1 MAMKEI
7 ASGTVIYESG
17 QAYDKLLLIARG
29 CVRVS
34 FPGGSF
40 LLKNG
45 DIVCLADINSYRT
58 SLKYETVEK
67 TTVMEY
73 PYESGRISELINANK
88 DAVKYF
94 LSSLFHQIDELSG
107 HYKLVKN
114 EYASLKDYL
123 NSCYDDYKDCCER
136 ISISAGELTGYEE
149 LQNSG
154 LEELLPDWIT
164 GYYAT
169 LRELVIS
176 SPSAAPTPEFLIGLM
191 TKSGKDLR
199 ELVSSSNEI
208 ETAKSEYRALL
219 MNESKMDLFELF
231 QSLYLKAIRKMGPE
245 DETVGRIF
253 RLMNDLLLQI
263 ETEGINKEAF
273 FETRKAQYDEA
284 MRQAN
289 EIARNRDE
297 LEEEHGKE
305 QLEKVSDSLGKILSC
320 ADVSEELAKSFTDHV
335 NAYKHTV
342 NKNGTE
348 DDIRKLRLEITKEFN
363 EIYASAFV
371 NYAEETH
378 IPTLLKMFFSFG
390 YVDEELAGIDNAV
403 YLYELADKLPSC
415 PEKGVYSMFEWLL
428 AIYNGKKDP
437 GRNEFDVDF
446 ADFLHEEMR
455 NKRITKAQ
463 EQQVFA
469 DPLMR
474 VKYEIENV
482 FPSVNK
488 TTTGRITTFCPLFSE
503 HNVLKSPDTMLVTA
517 DAVIEKIKS
526 ITDVDFGAYYRQ
538 TVFSSPD
545 EGVSK
550 EFINVEI
557 LPDIILAP
565 NIGNRGIMWQEIEG
579 KRRTTPARMFLSIF
593 QQEDVGIQLIRL
605 TGQFRWEMCKRVQ
618 GARWND
624 ITERS
629 LTSEYFDY
637 VQYYRKNNELSPD
650 AKDKI
655 KNDMARCKNSFREMF
670 IRDYLVWIQFESQGA
685 PRLNK
690 VARSL
695 LFTYVPFSAAC
706 REKLKINPMYK
717 DMIEHYEVKQ
727 KAKIHR
733 LENFRVKLKNMGK
746 GMPRELEE
754 EINFIKA

>member
-7 ASGTVIYESG
+7 APGTVIYESG
-17 QAYDKLLLIARG
+17 QVYDKLLLIVRG
-29 CVRVS
+29 SVRAS
-34 FPGGSF
+34 FPSGNF

-73 PYESGRISELINANK
+73 PYECGKISELINAHK

-94 LSSLFHQIDELSG
+94 LTSLFHQLDELSG
-107 HYKLVKN
+107 HYKLAKN
-114 EYASLKDYL
+114 EYTSLKNYLDECYGDYL
-123 NSCYDDYKDCCER
+123 GCCEK
-136 ISISAGELTGYEE
+136 ISISSGELTGYEDLE
-149 LQNSG
+149 NAD

-164 GYYAT
+164 GYYSD
-169 LRELVIS
+169 LSELVTNSSLI
-176 SPSAAPTPEFLIGLM
+176 SPSPEFLIGLI

-199 ELVSSSNEI
+199 ELVSSSAGI
-208 ETAKSEYRALL
+208 ESAKSEYRNLL
-219 MNESKMDLFELF
+219 MNESRVDLFELY
-231 QSLYLKAIRKMGPE
+231 QSLYLKAIRKMGPD
-245 DETVGRIF
+245 DETVGRIY
-253 RLMNDLLLQI
+253 RLMNDLQLQI
-263 ETEGINKEAF
+263 ETEGINKEIF
-273 FETRKAQYDEA
+273 FESRKAQHEEA

-305 QLEKVSDSLGKILSC
+305 QLERVADSLGKILSC
-320 ADVSEELAKSFTDHV
+320 ADISEELTKSFTEHV

-348 DDIRKLRLEITKEFN
+348 DDIRKLRNAITKEFN

-371 NYAEETH
+371 NYAEEAH
-378 IPTLLKMFFSFG
+378 IPTLVRMFFCFG

-403 YLYELADKLPSC
+403 YLYELAEKFPSN

-428 AIYNGKKDP
+428 EIYNGKKDP

-474 VKYEIENV
+474 VKYELESV

-503 HNVLKSPDTMLVTA
+503 HNVIKSPDSMLVSA
-517 DAVIEKIKS
+517 DSVTEKLKS

-538 TVFSSPD
+538 TVFASPN
-545 EGVSK
+545 EGINK
-550 EFINVEI
+550 EFINVEV

-579 KRRTTPARMFLSIF
+579 KRRTTPARMFLSVF
-593 QQEDVGIQLIRL
+593 QQEDLGIQLIRL

-690 VARSL
+690 VARNL
-695 LFTYVPFSAAC
+695 LFTYVPFSAAT

-717 DMIEHYEVKQ
+717 DMIERYEIKQ
-727 KAKIHR
+727 KAKLHR
-733 LENFRVKLKNMGK
+733 LDNLGVKLKNMGK
-746 GMPRELEE
+746 PVPREILNEME
-754 EINFIKA
+754 FIKA